1 MTNAKNPQAS
11 EAKLA
16 TALSI
21 FADRCRA
28 ELEER
33 GLAVTHKDAKDRRHL
48 GDVAPETF
56 VAIRKE
62 CGIVM
67 DGAVAKLA

>member
-1 MTNAKNPQAS
+1 MTNAQNPQAS

-16 TALSI
+16 AALQL

-28 ELEER
+28 ELEDR
-33 GLAVTHKDAKDRRHL
+33 GLAITNKDAKDRRHL
-48 GDVAPETF
+48 GDVAPKTF

-67 DGAVAKLA
+67 DGAEAKLA